1 MDLDQTLVVAGIGCR
16 AGVTAAQVEAAL
28 AAALAAASAQG
39 AATRTPALSCKFTL
53 SSIATPVSKA
63 RESAIA
69 AAAAARGVPVTLI
82 AQSALEAANPGT
94 VTHSDHS
101 MSAMNVRSVAEA
113 AALAGAGTNSQLLGP
128 RIVVGPVTCA
138 LARAQSEGTYSL

>member
-28 AAALAAASAQG
+28 AAALAAIGQT
-39 AATRTPALSCKFTL
+39 AATSTPVLSSKFTL
-53 SSIATPVSKA
+53 SSIATPTSKA
-63 RESAIA
+63 HESAIA

-82 AQSALEAANPGT
+82 AQSALEAANPRT
-94 VTHSDHS
+94 VTHSEHS

-138 LARAQSEGTYSL
+138 LARAQSEGTHSI

>member
-16 AGVTAAQVEAAL
+16 AGVTAEQVEAAL
-28 AAALAAASAQG
+28 AAALAAIEHP
-39 AATRTPALSCKFTL
+39 AAPRQALLPKLTL
-53 SSIATPVSKA
+53 SLIATPVSKA

-82 AQSALEAANPGT
+82 AQSALEAANPRT

-101 MSAMNVRSVAEA
+101 LSAMNVRSVAEA

-138 LARAQSEGTYSL
+138 LARAQSEGTHSL